1 MSPTVLEEPAPA
13 FSLAHAEDVARK
25 SFGLRASARPL
36 ASERD
41 QNFALRDE
49 DGGDTTEMI
58 SKKELRS
65 FQDRVN
71 IKEVPGGLTVFSF
84 SGTPGDLRIED
95 DKDGVFFIFH
105 GSSPPC
111 LGGPSRN
118 HDEAA
123 SLFDI
128 EDVDDVAAER

>member
-1 MSPTVLEEPAPA
+1 MPKDAHKHVTDKMIMVTARTE
-13 FSLAHAEDVARK
+13 SLKAMKRK
-25 SFGLRASARPL
+25 
-36 ASERD
+36 
-41 QNFALRDE
+41 RDE

-128 EDVDDVAAER
+128 EDVDDVVAER